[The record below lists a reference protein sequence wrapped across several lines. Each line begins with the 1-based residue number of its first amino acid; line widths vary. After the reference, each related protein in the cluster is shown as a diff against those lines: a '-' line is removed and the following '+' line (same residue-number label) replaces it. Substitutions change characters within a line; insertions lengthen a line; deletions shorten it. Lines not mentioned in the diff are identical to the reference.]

1 MTTGQLKH
9 NCLVICFC
17 ESLNVLLYLQR
28 QTCEIERLKMEK
40 ENLQHE
46 IDNTESFGTEQSHT
60 DHDYMVLQ
68 AKHKV
73 S

>member
-1 MTTGQLKH
+1 
-9 NCLVICFC
+9 
-17 ESLNVLLYLQR
+17 
-28 QTCEIERLKMEK
+28 MEK

-73 S
+73 SW